1 MKRYPA
7 YKDSGV
13 EWIGK
18 IPEGWEIR
26 RLRYI
31 SKSVKTGTT
40 PPSENLEYYDEGNI
54 DWYTPGDF
62 GESLELLSSSKKIT
76 VLAIKNRVARIFE
89 KGTILLVGIGATLGK
104 IALMHKQASLNQ
116 QINAIVLDERFIP
129 KFYAYYLNSIKDIII
144 SLSNAATLGIINQE
158 RTKQIICLVPSK
170 NEQSTI
176 ANYLDHKTAMIDELI
191 KKNKRLIELLKEKRQ
206 AIISHAVTKGLVPN
220 ANMKDSGIEWI
231 REMPE
236 GWEVKRLK
244 FMSLLR
250 PSNVDKKNEVGET
263 EVRLCNYIDVYNNES
278 IDDSIDFMVASATS
292 DEIKK
297 FRILRGDVL
306 ITKDSEEWNDI
317 AVPSFVNGTL
327 NTVLCGYHLALVRPK
342 TEMIDG
348 KYLFWSFQSYN
359 INIQF
364 RVSANG
370 ITRYGLSKNSIS
382 SAFFLVPPISEQQT
396 IANFLDQK
404 TAKID
409 GTIQKILSQIEKLK
423 EYRQALISNV
433 VTGKVSVAGQL

>member
-1 MKRYPA
+1 
-7 YKDSGV
+7 
-13 EWIGK
+13 
-18 IPEGWEIR
+18 
-26 RLRYI
+26 
-31 SKSVKTGTT
+31 
-40 PPSENLEYYDEGNI
+40 
-54 DWYTPGDF
+54 
-62 GESLELLSSSKKIT
+62 
-76 VLAIKNRVARIFE
+76 
-89 KGTILLVGIGATLGK
+89 
-104 IALMHKQASLNQ
+104 
-116 QINAIVLDERFIP
+116 
-129 KFYAYYLNSIKDIII
+129 
-144 SLSNAATLGIINQE
+144 
-158 RTKQIICLVPSK
+158 
-170 NEQSTI
+170 
-176 ANYLDHKTAMIDELI
+176 
-191 KKNKRLIELLKEKRQ
+191 
-206 AIISHAVTKGLVPN
+206 
-220 ANMKDSGIEWI
+220 
-231 REMPE
+231 
-236 GWEVKRLK
+236 
-244 FMSLLR
+244 MSLLR